1 MARAAFR
8 TVLSHF
14 SLRCAVASTVFSAL
28 LRIPAVVSVLPAG
41 LVRILDPVCLLAAV
55 LCSAGAL
62 YFFDI
67 GSRKQAAE
75 LVRIQEKLIDTEL
88 KNLNRGIAEF
98 ALGDLS
104 VHIADPAVEPVKTD
118 SFFALADIAAQVNR
132 LQACIVEGIA
142 DFNTITYEP
151 CSRICYVGT
160 DNYLEG
166 EKCGEILGGML
177 GGSGEVAIILNSLD
191 KVNHRLRK
199 KGFANVMALKFPGIT
214 IVDILE
220 TLQVPETTYRK
231 TLELLS
237 SRPNLKGIYV
247 DEASTPH
254 AAMQA
259 LTERNLAGR
268 IRVVAHDVTENSM
281 PFIRSGQLS
290 TLSQNPYSQG
300 FDPVVLIYNYLV
312 SHEKLIIDRI
322 LPKTDEFELID
333 RDSLPQF
340 WDDRKGRI
348 LSEKARAGLG
358 VPKPNP
364 SGKPLRI
371 SVLIPN
377 DAGFF
382 KQVGDGARDAER
394 VLASFGVSVR
404 IVVPEEMKKGDVSAA
419 TTRRY
424 IDREVA
430 DGATGIVT
438 PIFEKELVGYVNELH
453 AKGVAVATF
462 NSEPIG
468 LRAMLNSVFG
478 NINFIFGSSETLA
491 ANSKESMEATKQINA
506 TMKTIVGS
514 TAAQLGKLAE
524 TEGYIQSLLE
534 DVESAT
540 TRSTESLGTA
550 DRTNEFAGIGQSKVV
565 ETNAAFKLIQGNY
578 RATAG
583 ILQTLNK
590 NSRKV
595 QAIVGLLEEL
605 AAQTNLIAINVSI
618 LAARAGKGGAAFAV
632 VANDIRSL
640 AERSALGAVDINVLI
655 NLTLQNIDEVTS
667 LITKD
672 MSEINTVTQRASET
686 EHALNDI
693 ITASADNKDKVH
705 HVIDLISDM
714 KGLSMSIRSSMKE
727 LDDINRQNT
736 EAIGE
741 IDTATYEVSQQVTDN
756 AAVSQLLCDMARSQ
770 KDLLSQ
776 YFN

>member
-1 MARAAFR
+1 MVKFLSGTIVSRLFLRSAFAC
-8 TVLSHF
+8 TGFLVLLQVPVIVH
-14 SLRCAVASTVFSAL
+14 
-28 LRIPAVVSVLPAG
+28 VLPPA
-41 LVRILDPVCLLAAV
+41 LVPPLELAALLAALGSV
-55 LCSAGAL
+55 SAAL
-62 YFFDI
+62 WCFDI
-67 GSRKQAAE
+67 KGRKQAAE
-75 LVRIQEKLIDTEL
+75 LVRIQAELIDRDL

-98 ALGDLS
+98 SLGDLS
-104 VHIADPAVEPVKTD
+104 VHLADPAVTPVKAE
-118 SFFALADIAAQVNR
+118 SFMALKDIAAQVNQ
-132 LQACIVEGIA
+132 LQACISEGIA

-151 CSRICYVGT
+151 CSRLCYVGT

-166 EKCGEILGGML
+166 EKCGEILGKML

-199 KGFANVMALKFPGIT
+199 KGFANVMALRFPGMA

-220 TLQVPETTYRK
+220 TLQVPDTTYRK
-231 TLELLS
+231 TLELLDR
-237 SRPNLKGIYV
+237 RPNLKGIYV

-254 AAMQA
+254 AAMRA
-259 LTERNLAGR
+259 LKERNLIGK
-268 IRVVAHDVTENSM
+268 IRVVAHDVTESSM
-281 PFIRSGQLS
+281 PFIRSGELV
-290 TLSQNPYSQG
+290 TLSQNPYAQG
-300 FDPVVLIYNYLV
+300 YDPVVLIYNYLV
-312 SHEKLIIDRI
+312 SREKLIIDRI
-322 LPKTDEFELID
+322 LPKTDEFERID
-333 RDSLPQF
+333 ADTLSQF
-340 WDDRKGRI
+340 WDDRNGRI
-348 LSEKARAGLG
+348 LSEKARSSLS

-364 SGKPLRI
+364 SGKPLQI
-371 SVLIPN
+371 AVIIPN

-394 VLASFGVSVR
+394 VLSGRNVTVR
-404 IVVPEEMKKGDVSAA
+404 IIVPEEMKTGDVSAA

-424 IDREVA
+424 IDREVQA
-430 DGATGIVT
+430 GATGIVT
-438 PIFEKELVGYVNELH
+438 PIFEKELVAYINELH

-491 ANSKESMEATKQINA
+491 ANSKESMEATRQINE

-524 TEGYIQSLLE
+524 TEDFIQSLLH
-534 DVESAT
+534 DVENAT
-540 TRSTESLGTA
+540 ARSTESLGTA
-550 DRTNEFAGIGQSKVV
+550 DRTNEFAGIGQSKVL
-565 ETNAAFKLIQGNY
+565 ETNAAFKLIQDNY
-578 RATAG
+578 RSTAG
-583 ILQTLNK
+583 ILDTLNT

-595 QAIVGLLEEL
+595 QSIVGLLEEL

-640 AERSALGAVDINVLI
+640 AERSAVGAVDINALI
-655 NLTLQNIDEVTS
+655 KLTLQNIAEVTE

-672 MSEINTVTQRASET
+672 MAEIDTVTRRAAET
-686 EHALNDI
+686 EHALGDI
-693 ITASADNKDKVH
+693 INASADNKDKVH
-705 HVIDLISDM
+705 NVIDLISDM
-714 KGLSMSIRSSMKE
+714 KGISMNIRSSMKE
-727 LDDINRQNT
+727 LDEINRQNT

-741 IDTATYEVSQQVTDN
+741 INTATFEVSQQVTDN
-756 AAVSQLLCDMARSQ
+756 AEVSRLLCDMARSQ